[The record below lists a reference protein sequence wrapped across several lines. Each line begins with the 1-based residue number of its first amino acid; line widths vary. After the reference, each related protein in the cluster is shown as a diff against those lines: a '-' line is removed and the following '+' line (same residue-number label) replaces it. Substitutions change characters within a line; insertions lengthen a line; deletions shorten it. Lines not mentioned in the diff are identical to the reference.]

1 VQALLVT
8 KGTYPVYQCGEYSLL
23 VGRMVVRV
31 GVELEVSVRGFAVD
45 LMAQ

>member
-1 VQALLVT
+1 
-8 KGTYPVYQCGEYSLL
+8 VYQRGEYSLL

-31 GVELEVSVRGFAVD
+31 GVEVEVSVSGFAVD